1 MPNSFTANLGL
12 EKPEVGADANLWGGH
27 LNSDLDIID
36 SVFTGTTT
44 RPISSQILSS
54 TKYLDVTTTSKAMM
68 LAMSSIS
75 AGATRTLTV
84 QDSDGTIA
92 LIADLAT
99 ATTGMATT
107 GSVAAATVGMMDLTS
122 VQTATN
128 KTLTAPLLTGILAAS
143 TGVTTTAASN
153 NTKLATTA
161 YADRIGV
168 QQIQTTI
175 TGVMSTGTT
184 LNLYNDSI
192 PTNIQGDEYMQV
204 TITPESATSKLV
216 IDVVANYSANQ
227 ADNLVTALFQD
238 STVNALRAVA
248 VNLLQ
253 PGGMISTSF
262 RWEMTSGTTSATTF
276 KVRIGG
282 TAGGS
287 LITFNGSLAGRLL
300 GGVMASSITITEMG
314 I

>member
-1 MPNSFTANLGL
+1 MPNSFTTWLNL

-84 QDSDGTIA
+84 QDADGTVA
-92 LIADLAT
+92 LIADVA
-99 ATTGMATT
+99 ASTTGFTSMI
-107 GSVAAATVGMMDLTS
+107 AASTVGMVDTTS
-122 VQTATN
+122 VQTLTN

-153 NTKLATTA
+153 NTTLATTA
-161 YADRIGV
+161 YADRVGI

-175 TGVMSTGTT
+175 TGAVSTGST
-184 LNLYNDSI
+184 LI
-192 PTNIQGDEYMQV
+192 PYDNTIPQSTEGDQYMSLS
-204 TITPESATSKLV
+204 ITPKSATSKLV
-216 IDVVANYSANQ
+216 ISVVASCSSNQ
-227 ADNLVTALFQD
+227 ADNIIMALFQD
-238 STVNALRAVA
+238 STANALAATV

-253 PGGMISTSF
+253 PGGMINPSF
-262 RWEMTSGTTSATTF
+262 VHEMTSGTTSATTF
-276 KVRIGG
+276 KVRIGQSV
-282 TAGGS
+282 GGS
-287 LITFNGSLAGRLL
+287 LITFNGTLAGRLM
-300 GGVMASSITITEMG
+300 GGIMSSSIVIMEVG